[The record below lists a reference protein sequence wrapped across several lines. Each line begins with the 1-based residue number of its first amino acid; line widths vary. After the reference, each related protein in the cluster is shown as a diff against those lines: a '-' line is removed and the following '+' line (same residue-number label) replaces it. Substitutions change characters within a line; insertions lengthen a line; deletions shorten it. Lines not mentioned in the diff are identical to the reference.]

1 MENIHQCNKILDHLL
16 IINKETWFKIK
27 IYNIYRIHN
36 IFLLNSSKHLIKQLS
51 NKIKI
56 IKKNVIRNIIIK
68 TYVKLLRQLPQR
80 RGKAPR
86 L

>member
-27 IYNIYRIHN
+27 IYNIYKIHN

-56 IKKNVIRNIIIK
+56 IKKNVIRNIIMK
-68 TYVKLLRQLPQR
+68 T
-80 RGKAPR
+80 
-86 L
+86 